1 LADYEKDYHVHLGDE
16 HYHIDIPVVRSVQV
30 EGNTGKDKGRDRGA
44 QRLGGC
50 AARCPVQVGQYSGR
64 QDLDLGSTMF
74 KEVQGSRVPS
84 LTFCGYAQHC
94 VAYSC
99 GYVPFLF
106 TN

>member
-1 LADYEKDYHVHLGDE
+1 
-16 HYHIDIPVVRSVQV
+16 
-30 EGNTGKDKGRDRGA
+30 
-44 QRLGGC
+44 
-50 AARCPVQVGQYSGR
+50 
-64 QDLDLGSTMF
+64 LDLGSTMF

>member
-30 EGNTGKDKGRDRGA
+30 EGN
-44 QRLGGC
+44 
-50 AARCPVQVGQYSGR
+50 
-64 QDLDLGSTMF
+64 STMF